1 MNEKTVDEK
10 IELIRAWTRSAA
22 FLIPLVTICAGM
34 FLLANVQDT
43 LVGAV
48 MGSAATA
55 GVFYFEKIMGG
66 KE

>member
-1 MNEKTVDEK
+1 MNEKTVSEK
-10 IELIRAWTRSAA
+10 IELIRARTRAAA
-22 FLIPLVTICAGM
+22 FLIPLITICAGM
-34 FLLANVQDT
+34 FCLTNVQDT

-55 GVFYFEKIMGG
+55 GVFYFETIMNG